1 MLYSYKY
8 TMLKDY
14 ILAFITIFVAIDVL
28 GLLPIF
34 ISITAD
40 YEVKARDLIVK
51 QATLTAFL
59 VSLSFIAIG
68 KLVFSALG
76 ITIPDFQIAGGIIL
90 LIIAINDII
99 YPDRPTRKPS
109 SAVGIVPI
117 GIPLITGPAVLT
129 TSILVI
135 DLYGTVPTIVSLV
148 VNMLI
153 VFFVLKKAS
162 LVVRMLRDGGTKAI
176 GKVASILLA
185 AIAIKLIRMGLVTII
200 SGIKLH

>member
-1 MLYSYKY
+1 MFYSYKY

-59 VSLSFIAIG
+59 VSVSFIAIG

-76 ITIPDFQIAGGIIL
+76 ITIPDFQIAGGVIL

-109 SAVGIVPI
+109 STVGIVPI

-153 VFFVLKKAS
+153 VFFVLKNAS

>member
-1 MLYSYKY
+1 
-8 TMLKDY
+8 MLKDY

>member
-1 MLYSYKY
+1 MFYSYKY

-59 VSLSFIAIG
+59 VSVSFIAIG

-153 VFFVLKKAS
+153 VFFVLKNAS
-162 LVVRMLRDGGTKAI
+162 LVVKMLRDGGTKAI